1 MVLTALQIVLGRWA
15 GDEDVLIGLKV
26 PKPSTAA
33 PQQPCI
39 ATHAEHCDAHAPPSS
54 MDRRASV
61 QAPHMVEP
69 ECRGARRWQ
78 LDGRI
83 RPELA
88 ETIGCIR
95 NEAMVRTLVD
105 PKRSFGE
112 LVRATAAQL
121 ADALNQEAPFE

>member
-1 MVLTALQIVLGRWA
+1 
-15 GDEDVLIGLKV
+15 
-26 PKPSTAA
+26 
-33 PQQPCI
+33 
-39 ATHAEHCDAHAPPSS
+39 
-54 MDRRASV
+54 
-61 QAPHMVEP
+61 
-69 ECRGARRWQ
+69 